1 MAKSSPN
8 LSWCKARLGN
18 DMNWWVSEISD
29 PIHWDTEGLGIIDP
43 KQFQCIIDLIEPL
56 YDYGFLNEY
65 LDKAF
70 YAFAIEKIEPDKTI
84 QIKRTQESILECED
98 QFFALPDI
106 IDEEKGPYA
115 DFLDHIS
122 KLRVKML
129 NASLDVAQK
138 ISVDE
143 LEESIREEQNKEYM
157 EGRNTHYFSEIKAIL
172 EYIPEGFEL
181 DSEDATEKEE
191 DTDAPLLDEISDINE
206 DLEEDIE
213 TDDTMKWEEEEE
225 DGSSVENYGETT
237 SPPEE

>member
-1 MAKSSPN
+1 
-8 LSWCKARLGN
+8 
-18 DMNWWVSEISD
+18 
-29 PIHWDTEGLGIIDP
+29 
-43 KQFQCIIDLIEPL
+43 
-56 YDYGFLNEY
+56 
-65 LDKAF
+65 
-70 YAFAIEKIEPDKTI
+70 
-84 QIKRTQESILECED
+84 
-98 QFFALPDI
+98 
-106 IDEEKGPYA
+106 
-115 DFLDHIS
+115 
-122 KLRVKML
+122 ML